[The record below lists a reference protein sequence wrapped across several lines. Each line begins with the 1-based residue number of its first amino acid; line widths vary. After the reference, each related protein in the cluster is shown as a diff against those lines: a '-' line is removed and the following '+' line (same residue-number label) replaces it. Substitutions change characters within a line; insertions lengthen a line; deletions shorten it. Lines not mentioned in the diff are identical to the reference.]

1 MLIDVI
7 LAFLLLIATYKGYK
21 RGLIVGVFSFVAIVV
36 GIAAAMKLSVVAA
49 SYLQHYFKWEG
60 AWLPAVSYFIVFIG
74 VVLLIR
80 LVANAIEEG
89 VKVVKLGWVNT
100 LGGILFYWLIFLLAY
115 SVVVFYAVELGLFS
129 KTTTA
134 ASESYALISPFG
146 PKIIDGFAMLFPL
159 FKDMFSELE
168 NFFAGLSEKIPPR

>member
-7 LAFLLLIATYKGYK
+7 LVFLLLIATYKGYQ

-60 AWLPAVSYFIVFIG
+60 AWLPAVSYFLVFIG

-80 LVANAIEEG
+80 LVANAMEEG
-89 VKVVKLGWVNT
+89 VKVVKLGWMNT
-100 LGGILFYWLIFLLAY
+100 LGGIIFYWLIFLLAY

-129 KTTTA
+129 ESTTA
-134 ASESYALISPFG
+134 VSESYAYISPLG
-146 PKIIDGFAMLFPL
+146 PKIIEGFATIFPL
-159 FKDMFSELE
+159 FSDMFRELE

>member
-7 LAFLLLIATYKGYK
+7 LAFLLLIATYMGYK

-49 SYLQHYFKWEG
+49 SYLQQYFKWEG

-80 LVANAIEEG
+80 LVANAIEKG

-129 KTTTA
+129 ETTTA
-134 ASESYALISPFG
+134 ASESYALISPLG
-146 PKIIDGFAMLFPL
+146 PKIIEGFATLFPL

-168 NFFAGLSEKIPPR
+168 NFFAGLSEKIPSR

>member
-1 MLIDVI
+1 MLIDAI
-7 LAFLLLIATYKGYK
+7 LVFLLLIATYKGYK
-21 RGLIVGVFSFVAIVV
+21 RGLIVGLFSFVAIVV

-74 VVLLIR
+74 VVLLIQ
-80 LVANAIEEG
+80 LVANAMEEG

-100 LGGILFYWLIFLLAY
+100 LGGILLYWLIFLLAY

-129 KTTTA
+129 ESTIKT
-134 ASESYALISPFG
+134 SQSYEYISPLG
-146 PKIIDGFAMLFPL
+146 PKIIDGFATLFPL